1 MRARDILIEAVVKTP
16 ITFTYTGKDGRYMG
30 DVVYINIDSKDL
42 RDILMFCME
51 ADGLHSAGMITELSS
66 KYITRY
72 NAAVAK
78 RKKELGVA

>member
-1 MRARDILIEAVVKTP
+1 MRARDILIETIVKTP

-51 ADGLHSAGMITELSS
+51 ANPHNSGIIAELSS
-66 KYITRY
+66 KYVTRY